1 MERRA
6 EASRRPR
13 CLDTKRQQLL
23 VVSKTAPMEA
33 WHKKAI
39 GVVHDERFPHPEET
53 EEPPPR
59 ESMIRW
65 AEKSLPRMSRL
76 QFWSCWLLLVGLF
89 VFGHG
94 ALWEHPW
101 DMEQVDSA
109 ILWSYAPIPFLVLG
123 CLLWSRR
130 LGWKALLL
138 DTLELTFVKYAAT
151 LAIALTVWKLAPP
164 PPPRHADNYPEIE
177 PYRTG
182 RERSLK
188 VSDLHKLYFE
198 ESRQPAGKPVVFLHG
213 GPGGGTDAKQRRFFD
228 PRATASCCSTSAA
241 AARARRTRAR
251 GEHHLG
257 PGRRHRALREHLG
270 IERWQVFGGS
280 WGSDA
285 RAGLRRDPPAAR
297 HRARAARHL
306 PAAQAGDRL
315 VLPGRR
321 EPPVP
326 RRVGA
331 YLAPIPEEE
340 RGDLLHAYYRR
351 LTSDDAACGRGRAR
365 LERVGG
371 LAPAT
376 SEPRRAGRA
385 TGEATSSPSLR
396 AHRVPLLRQPRLLRG
411 GHQLLR
417 ERRQI
422 RSPHPRR

>member
-1 MERRA
+1 VLAMERRA

-164 PPPRHADNYPEIE
+164 PPPRHADN
-177 PYRTG
+177 PYVRTLEGSELPPTPSVIDPKRTG
-182 RERSLK
+182 TLRGRVLDGRGAALAGAAVYVSEGLEGLAFAPSQEPVRVENAGSGLSPRVVVAERFQRVEGRSL
-188 VSDLHKLYFE
+188 DGRLH
-198 ESRQPAGKPVVFLHG
+198 
-213 GPGGGTDAKQRRFFD
+213 T
-228 PRATASCCSTSAA
+228 
-241 AARARRTRAR
+241 
-251 GEHHLG
+251 
-257 PGRRHRALREHLG
+257 
-270 IERWQVFGGS
+270 
-280 WGSDA
+280 
-285 RAGLRRDPPAAR
+285 
-297 HRARAARHL
+297 
-306 PAAQAGDRL
+306 L
-315 VLPGRR
+315 V
-321 EPPVP
+321 
-326 RRVGA
+326 A
-331 YLAPIPEEE
+331 
-340 RGDLLHAYYRR
+340 
-351 LTSDDAACGRGRAR
+351 
-365 LERVGG
+365 
-371 LAPAT
+371 
-376 SEPRRAGRA
+376 
-385 TGEATSSPSLR
+385 
-396 AHRVPLLRQPRLLRG
+396 
-411 GHQLLR
+411 
-417 ERRQI
+417 
-422 RSPHPRR
+422 